1 MLQKSLTSTVACF
14 NFKEGEKEE
23 EEEVDAEPEAEQ
35 TASGRAGGM
44 QQAQMNET
52 ISKMRQVLRTG
63 D

>member
-1 MLQKSLTSTVACF
+1 M
-14 NFKEGEKEE
+14 EE
-23 EEEVDAEPEAEQ
+23 EEEDDTEPEAEQ
-35 TASGRAGGM
+35 TSSGRAGGM